1 MAAPRTRCTD
11 FSHGVILYSH
21 TKYMKHTK
29 GHVLTQGDF
38 YQRDDTEPLGRWP
51 EGEKQ
56 FRRVFARA
64 ALVGPPGC
72 YNRSARKE
80 QFKFCA
86 IS

>member
-1 MAAPRTRCTD
+1 MNTD

-21 TKYMKHTK
+21 TKYTKYTKRTK

-56 FRRVFARA
+56 FRRVLARA
-64 ALVGPPGC
+64 SLVLASGVLQSLCEKG
-72 YNRSARKE
+72 AV
-80 QFKFCA
+80 
-86 IS
+86 